1 MTMKIAHKNISMM
14 ETLANNVFSRVSF
27 SEPPPAK
34 AFTTKYAIKI
44 TAQIRRITRK
54 LMNSSI
60 LPSIQSKIPLTWL
73 KPILEDDGDA
83 DGDGLDTCAADI
95 E

>member
-1 MTMKIAHKNISMM
+1 
-14 ETLANNVFSRVSF
+14 
-27 SEPPPAK
+27 
-34 AFTTKYAIKI
+34 
-44 TAQIRRITRK
+44 
-54 LMNSSI
+54 MNSSI

-95 E
+95 EWNGMKWNGIWNGILYIGGIITLYDSNTGGGGGACLFR